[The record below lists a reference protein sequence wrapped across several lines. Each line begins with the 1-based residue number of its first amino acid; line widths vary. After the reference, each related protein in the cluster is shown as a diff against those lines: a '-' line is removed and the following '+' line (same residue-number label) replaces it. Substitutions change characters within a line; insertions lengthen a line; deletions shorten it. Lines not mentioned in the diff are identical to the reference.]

1 MKLAALPRA
10 EWFGP
15 LAIVILASVVI
26 TAFDPS
32 FLSPFNIQILLLAA
46 SVNVVVAM
54 AQMIIIAIG
63 QMNLAIGAI
72 GGFAAVTFAGLMQVW
87 SFPPPLAAA
96 CALGHGAAAGLFNGA
111 LIARTGVSAFIITLA
126 SLSIFK
132 GADLGITRAQ
142 PFYGVPASVKA
153 FGNATMIGPI
163 PWLALPAALVVVG
176 MWRLL
181 YRKKVGRFI
190 LAVGGNASAA
200 ELSGVSIERTTL
212 WAHGLSGFLA
222 ALAGIMLVGR
232 LQLGQPSIG
241 DDWLILSFAAPVI
254 GGAALAGGHVSV
266 FGTLLGVVIVAM
278 ITQALVIFRID
289 PFFVQVVLG
298 LLILWTVGVNRLRE
312 VRLSGSRA

>member
-1 MKLAALPRA
+1 MNYSAIIRA
-10 EWFGP
+10 DWFGP
-15 LAIVILASVVI
+15 LAIVIFACVGI
-26 TAFDPS
+26 TSFAPS

-54 AQMIIIAIG
+54 SQMIIIAIG

-72 GGFAAVTFAGLMQVW
+72 GGLAAVSFAGLMQVW
-87 SFPPPLAAA
+87 SFPPVLAAL
-96 CALGHGAAAGLFNGA
+96 CALGLGAAAGLANGA

-126 SLSIFK
+126 SLSVFK

-142 PFYGVPASVKA
+142 PFYNIPASVKA
-153 FGNATMIGPI
+153 FGNATLLGPV
-163 PWLALPAALVVVG
+163 PWLAVPAALVVAG

-181 YRKKVGRFI
+181 YRQKAGRFI
-190 LAVGGNASAA
+190 LAVGGNSNAA
-200 ELSGVSIERTTL
+200 ELSGVSITRATL

-222 ALAGIMLVGR
+222 ALAEIMLVGR

-254 GGAALAGGHVSV
+254 GGAVLSGGHVSV
-266 FGTLLGVVIVAM
+266 FGTLLGVVIVAI

-298 LLILWTVGVNRLRE
+298 LLILWAVGVNRLRE

>member
-1 MKLAALPRA
+1 MLRA
-10 EWFGP
+10 DWFGP
-15 LAIVILASVVI
+15 FAIVVAASLVI
-26 TAFDPS
+26 TFFDRA
-32 FLSPFNIQILLLAA
+32 FLSPFNIQILLLAT

-54 AQMIIIAIG
+54 SQMVIIAIG

-72 GGFAAVTFAGLMQVW
+72 GGLAAVCFAGMMQVW
-87 SFPPPLAAA
+87 LLPAPLAALA
-96 CALGHGAAAGLFNGA
+96 ALAIGAAAGLVNGA
-111 LIARTGVSAFIITLA
+111 IIARTGVSAFIVTLA
-126 SLSIFK
+126 SLSIYK

-142 PFYGVPASVKA
+142 PFYDIPASVKA
-153 FGNATMIGPI
+153 FGNATMLGPI

-181 YRKKVGRFI
+181 YRQRVGRYI
-190 LAVGGNASAA
+190 LAVGGNSSAA
-200 ELSGVSIERTTL
+200 ELSGVSIARTTL

-222 ALAGIMLVGR
+222 ALAGIMLVAR
-232 LQLGQPSIG
+232 LQIGQPSIG

-266 FGTLLGVVIVAM
+266 FGTLFGVVVVAI

-312 VRLSGSRA
+312 VRLAGG

>member
-1 MKLAALPRA
+1 MKAILRA
-10 EWFGP
+10 DWFGP
-15 LAIVILASVVI
+15 LAIIVAASLVI
-26 TAFDPS
+26 TVFDPA
-32 FLSPFNIQILLLAA
+32 FLSPFNIQILLLAT

-54 AQMIIIAIG
+54 SQMVIIAIG

-72 GGFAAVTFAGLMQVW
+72 GGLAAVCFAGLMQVW
-87 SFPPPLAAA
+87 SLPAPLAALA
-96 CALGHGAAAGLFNGA
+96 ALAIGAAAGLVNGA
-111 LIARTGVSAFIITLA
+111 IIARTGVSAFIVTLA
-126 SLSIFK
+126 SLSVFK

-142 PFYGVPASVKA
+142 PFYDIPASVKA
-153 FGNATMIGPI
+153 FGNATMLGPI
-163 PWLALPAALVVVG
+163 PWLALPAALVIAF
-176 MWRLL
+176 MWRLF
-181 YRKKVGRFI
+181 YRQKVGRYI
-190 LAVGGNASAA
+190 LAVGGNSSAA

-222 ALAGIMLVGR
+222 ALAGIMLVAR

-266 FGTLLGVVIVAM
+266 FGTLFGVVVVAI

-312 VRLSGSRA
+312 VRLAGG

>member
-1 MKLAALPRA
+1 VKLFALPRA
-10 EWFGP
+10 DWFGP
-15 LAIVILASVVI
+15 LAIVLFACAVI
-26 TAFDPS
+26 TAFAPS

-54 AQMIIIAIG
+54 SQMIIIAIG

-72 GGFAAVTFAGLMQVW
+72 GGLAAVSFAGLMQVW
-87 SFPPPLAAA
+87 SFPPPLAALS
-96 CALGHGAAAGLFNGA
+96 ALGLGAAAGLLNGA
-111 LIARTGVSAFIITLA
+111 LIARTGVSAFVITLA

-142 PFYGVPASVKA
+142 PFYNIPASVKA
-153 FGNATMIGPI
+153 FGNATMLGPI
-163 PWLALPAALVVVG
+163 PWLALPAALVVAG

-181 YRKKVGRFI
+181 YRQKVGRFI
-190 LAVGGNASAA
+190 LAVGGNANAA
-200 ELSGVSIERTTL
+200 ELSGVSIERATL

-254 GGAALAGGHVSV
+254 GGAVLSGGHVSV
-266 FGTLLGVVIVAM
+266 FGTLLGVVIVAI

-298 LLILWTVGVNRLRE
+298 LLILWTVGINRIRE
-312 VRLSGSRA
+312 VRLSGVRA